1 MFILW
6 TSGRRVILNN
16 QQNGT
21 IFESRL
27 KAILKKNGLNV
38 FLLAI
43 PESADM
49 VVLNG
54 THRLIECKTTHN
66 ISWKVKNRT
75 QHDRLIAFAKEG
87 ISVYYA
93 IRFTIGHKATIK
105 FFHIL
110 SSKYPYSMY
119 SGFTVDEF
127 TTHVKKSGLQ

>member
-1 MFILW
+1 M
-6 TSGRRVILNN
+6 NN

-66 ISWKVKNRT
+66 NFWKIKNRT
-75 QHDRLIAFAKEG
+75 QHERLIGFAKEG

-93 IRFTIGHKATIK
+93 IRFTVNHKASIK

-110 SSKYPYSMY
+110 SSKYPYLMD
-119 SGFTVDEF
+119 SGFTIDEF
-127 TTHVKKSGLQ
+127 ITHVKKSGLK

>member
-1 MFILW
+1 MIN
-6 TSGRRVILNN
+6 TNN

-49 VVLNG
+49 IVLNG
-54 THRLIECKTTHN
+54 NHRLIECKTTHKFLW
-66 ISWKVKNRT
+66 IVKNKP
-75 QHDRLIAFAKEG
+75 QHAKLVSYAQEG

-93 IRFTIGHKATIK
+93 IKFILSHKATIK

-110 SSKYPYSMY
+110 TSEYPYTMDKGY
-119 SGFTVDEF
+119 TLQEF
-127 TTHVKKSGLQ
+127 VHHTKLVHYK